1 MLARAA
7 LARAAALQKLEEMQV
22 KDTLRMINNMVELCF
37 SECVS
42 GFRQKTLTSVEEKC
56 VCTCAEKFLKHSG
69 RVGQRF
75 GELWMAEQQ
84 AQQAAAEQGGFAA
97 VGAMRADREEQRNR
111 LAWLSALLQ
120 TLGRLHE
127 VESTAALD
135 RSAGKILTEIL
146 DDFRRFV
153 DEVWRF

>member
-1 MLARAA
+1 M
-7 LARAAALQKLEEMQV
+7 QKLEELQV

-84 AQQAAAEQGGFAA
+84 NQQAAAGQAG
-97 VGAMRADREEQRNR
+97 
-111 LAWLSALLQ
+111 
-120 TLGRLHE
+120 LG
-127 VESTAALD
+127 SG
-135 RSAGKILTEIL
+135 SPS
-146 DDFRRFV
+146 
-153 DEVWRF
+153 